1 MINWR
6 EESLCVN
13 KNLDFWY
20 PPLEVSNQDQYYAIA
35 REVCHIC
42 PVWESCL
49 NDGKNEQWGM
59 WGGLTPI
66 ERSVYKSTPK
76 KTALKAHG
84 TPIRYRQGC
93 RCTSCESVHSMVIK
107 EKKDL
112 KYVPSSDIDINSGQV
127 DFVTIL
133 YRLLQ

>member
-1 MINWR
+1 M
-6 EESLCVN
+6 CVN